1 MTAIAKPANSVYET
15 APEELRPVL
24 DSMVEAALADANW
37 KVRKKTLLD
46 ALMVVET
53 MADLTPEQ
61 QEAFESVMQGIE
73 DGTLTEEDAKAA
85 MELLERRG
93 AANDDS
99 DPESDGEAED
109 QGMAASAE
117 VLPVFIG
124 AVLERL
130 EEDSIVCAEQAALYI
145 LSVHPEHYE
154 AAEEWL
160 QADPKNAKAFK
171 KLLRAD
177 RRYAELFDL
186 LLGPEEED
194 DFVLPED
201 EADDGK

>member
-1 MTAIAKPANSVYET
+1 MTAIAKPENSVFDT

-24 DSMVEAALADANW
+24 DSIVEAVQADANW

-46 ALMVVET
+46 ALLVVET
-53 MADLTPEQ
+53 MSQLSPRQ
-61 QEAFESVMQGIE
+61 QEAFEALMTGIE
-73 DGTLTEEDAKAA
+73 DGSMSEADAKAA
-85 MELLERRG
+85 MDAIE
-93 AANDDS
+93 ANLGND
-99 DPESDGEAED
+99 EEEDGEED
-109 QGMAASAE
+109 EGEDGVAASAE

-130 EEDSIVCAEQAALYI
+130 GEDRIVSAEQAAVYI

-160 QADPKNAKAFK
+160 QADIKNAKAFK

-177 RRYAELFDL
+177 RRYAALFEM
-186 LLGPEEED
+186 LLGEEGED
-194 DFVLPED
+194 DMVLPPGGEGRD
-201 EADDGK
+201 

>member
-1 MTAIAKPANSVYET
+1 MTAIAKPENSVFDT

-24 DSMVEAALADANW
+24 DSIVQAVQADANW

-46 ALMVVET
+46 ALLVVET
-53 MADLTPEQ
+53 MSQLSPRQ
-61 QEAFESVMQGIE
+61 QAAFEALMTGIE
-73 DGTLTEEDAKAA
+73 DGTISEADAKAA
-85 MELLERRG
+85 MDAIEADAGGGDE
-93 AANDDS
+93 
-99 DPESDGEAED
+99 EDGEED
-109 QGMAASAE
+109 EDEDGISASAE

-130 EEDSIVCAEQAALYI
+130 GEDRITSAEQAAVYI

-160 QADPKNAKAFK
+160 EADIKNAKAFK

-177 RRYAELFDL
+177 RRYATLFEL
-186 LLGPEEED
+186 LLGDEDEGDVLPPEEG
-194 DFVLPED
+194 
-201 EADDGK
+201 A